1 MPTDN
6 NLNGKTFLWL
16 RRSDLLELFP
26 DNFLT
31 RKEVA
36 DFLEDLVGEILVHFI
51 LNLHSVYFQHPIS
64 QAQLCIV
71 TVCFVKILSF
81 FHLPEIRGL
90 AAVTLAIG
98 FTPGTCS
105 YVPYKF
111 FLNSCISLKI
121 VVFDSSQ
128 RVPLKQIYLIF
139 QSPKKKME
147 MCIVFIY
154 MSSKVPYGAVTFS
167 PIIES
172 DLFLR
177 KWPLGHKNFPSL
189 QFRMILS
196 NHMYCRQ
203 LLIHQFKM
211 SG

>member
-6 NLNGKTFLWL
+6 NLNGKTFLKL

-51 LNLHSVYFQHPIS
+51 RNLHSVYFQHPIS
-64 QAQLCIV
+64 QAQSCIV

-90 AAVTLAIG
+90 AAITLAIG

-111 FLNSCISLKI
+111 FNSCISLKI
-121 VVFDSSQ
+121 VVVDSSQ
-128 RVPLKQIYLIF
+128 RVPLKQIYNTSITKEKNGHVHCLHIHVL
-139 QSPKKKME
+139 K
-147 MCIVFIY
+147 
-154 MSSKVPYGAVTFS
+154 SSLWNS
-167 PIIES
+167 
-172 DLFLR
+172 
-177 KWPLGHKNFPSL
+177 N
-189 QFRMILS
+189 ILAY
-196 NHMYCRQ
+196 H
-203 LLIHQFKM
+203 
-211 SG
+211 